1 MLKTLYYGFYTAI
14 MVLMFFRG
22 TCADEGVAIRAMEYN
37 GHTNVKV
44 LGHKWFAVGL
54 RGCDATDAALFPVV
68 STNSAGKTVSQI
80 VCVGWPFK
88 AATIRTE

>member
-1 MLKTLYYGFYTAI
+1 MAKLLFAAFY
-14 MVLMFFRG
+14 VGMFCLTVFRG
-22 TCADEGVAIRAMEYN
+22 ACADEGSAVRAMEYN

-44 LGHKWFAVGL
+44 LGHKWFVVGL
-54 RGCDATDAALFPVV
+54 RGCEATDAALFPVV
-68 STNSAGKTVSQI
+68 STNSAGKTVPQI

>member
-1 MLKTLYYGFYTAI
+1 MGKLLYYAFYVAFFG
-14 MVLMFFRG
+14 LLAFRG
-22 TCADEGVAIRAMEYN
+22 TCADEGAAMRAMEYN

-44 LGHKWFAVGL
+44 GERKWFAVGF
-54 RGCDATDAALFPVV
+54 RGCEATDAALFPVV
-68 STNSAGKTVSQI
+68 STNSAGKTVGQI